1 MKVLRYLSLITVL
14 HLALSVPAYPA
25 PSLGQVP
32 SGGKLNVA
40 ELSLKELKR
49 LDAVYAPSKSEEKT
63 TEAPGTTTILTS
75 TEIKVGGFRTLDD
88 LLNYVRGFY
97 VSNDRNY
104 TYVGLRG
111 FGSLG
116 GYNSRVLLLVDGH
129 RVNDN
134 VYGQFYTLTCKEICA

>member
-63 TEAPGTTTILTS
+63 TEAEPRCGTSRCVPAGAEVTDVEDGVAVTS
-75 TEIKVGGFRTLDD
+75 DD
-88 LLNYVRGFY
+88 LGEMFV
-97 VSNDRNY
+97 VA
-104 TYVGLRG
+104 
-111 FGSLG
+111 GSRAHVAETAARHAS
-116 GYNSRVLLLVDGH
+116 SR
-129 RVNDN
+129 
-134 VYGQFYTLTCKEICA
+134 TIAE